1 MRADNMKRDVLQNF
15 MIKHSS
21 CKKDSPFVLI
31 WELGGFPAILIK
43 NALFSCALN
52 VRGYNTHFLICDRAP
67 EACIQRSLDQNEKL
81 EDWSKRCAECLTRMK
96 DMAAKYCVPY
106 SLTGD
111 YIAEGQKQIFRTLSE
126 QIAINEIINYKYLGV
141 FVGALAWNS
150 VNRYMKGYL
159 VNMNELK
166 EEDETIYRKY
176 LYAALVNTYIADAAI
191 EKLKP
196 VSILT
201 SHGVYVDYN
210 PPMSLAYLKGLNAV
224 SWSSG
229 FSNHCHYF
237 TTAKGIDKPGLR
249 GITEREWEK
258 RKNRPLTA
266 GENKILDDII
276 HDRYFGNKAL
286 DLEIKSKPEDEITLR
301 EKLRINDNNPIVTLF
316 AHVNWDAVFN
326 LGNMLFDNAN
336 QWVIESIEKMSEI
349 RDVNW
354 IIRLHPGE
362 KYNGSLFTTGDL
374 IRKEFENIPE
384 HIKIIWN
391 DSEVNSY
398 GLYRLI
404 DAGITIFG
412 TVGAELPLF
421 GKPVVSVGDARFS
434 GKGFTIDAKSKEEYF
449 SILEN
454 VRDLKPLTDRQKE
467 LARRYAY
474 SYFVQT
480 HVPLKIMNKKEGH
493 WGNIDLTRLEE
504 LLPGNDPILD
514 KTCEGIIHGKDV
526 ILDEEITCGRTDG
539 VSDLKEVYSGDQ
551 QGEII
556 IGDNNVFRII
566 HKSEETNVR
575 KILDLIGEDLE
586 NLQIVHTKI
595 VADKN
600 ILKQLNASEDQL
612 VLEHKRISSITYPH
626 EWPPSMLQD
635 AALFQLKLSAAL
647 LSKGLYLKDAHPLN
661 ILFESGKPVLVDFTS
676 IVTKEALFNESYLKG
691 NSKYKNEPENIRISV
706 LILEIYKRMFLPYF
720 YIPLCA
726 YAFGNK
732 KGVGT
737 IMHETTLNTSKR
749 ATTLT
754 SAINEYE
761 LNRSQ
766 VADNLKQVE
775 KIFGNFVNDLDTYRL
790 FDSLYSLIQQLP
802 VASRKSGYTNYYEEK
817 DENQNYTQIDSFNEK
832 QEAVFEALNQESI
845 KSVLDIGANTGWYS
859 LMAEHMGKQVLCL
872 DTDVACIELLYE
884 RVKENGINIQPIVT
898 DFAKISSE
906 RPSLYDNKPV
916 LLDGY
921 YRFCSDSVMVLGLLH
936 HLVLGLGMGFDE
948 IFSKIDLLSGK
959 QLILEYVSIDDSL
972 IQAEP
977 EFFPEFYR
985 NPHQFGFYNL
995 DNLLRSLKNFYSYI
1009 KVKWSTKG
1017 TRMIL
1022 VCEKERDSNKRKD
1035 YESEKTEQSPQ
1046 LLTIKDNARTKILF
1060 TTSVLEHPPAGGPAL
1075 RIENSIKALSNVSEL
1090 HVVSRIPKTRI
1101 GRDDAENYYSSIC
1114 RNFGYSPS
1122 AIKEGELKEDADYLI
1137 NYADRN
1143 DIGIIWF
1150 GYGNISYDLMK
1161 EIKTRR
1167 PDFKIVCDTDSVYS
1181 RYVLREIPFEDDP
1194 ARREQIL
1201 DRGRKKERE
1210 EADWVRFCDV
1220 TTAVSQVDADYYK
1233 SLAEDSA
1240 KIKVFSN
1247 VIDLD
1252 SYGNHM
1258 GVPNNFKKPC
1268 MYLAGSFFSPKCP
1281 MVRAAKWVIS
1291 DIMPAVR
1298 YAIPDIHFY
1307 IIGNGSDTMLKEITD
1322 PSITITGKL
1331 DSVLPYLCNSDVA
1344 LVPLMFESGT
1354 RFKILE
1360 AAACN
1365 IPIVSTTLGAEGI
1378 PVTNGKDILIAD
1390 VPTEFAD
1397 AIVTLIRNKEVA
1409 GAIADNCREL
1419 VRAKYSVEYLTTEA
1433 EEILDYLMSTELCF
1447 QV

>member
-1 MRADNMKRDVLQNF
+1 MKKDVLQNF

-21 CKKDSPFVLI
+21 YKKDSPVVLI

-43 NALFSCALN
+43 NAIFSCALN
-52 VRGYNTHFLICDRAP
+52 VRGYNTHFLICDGVP
-67 EACIQRSLDQNEKL
+67 EACIQRSLDRNEKL
-81 EDWSKRCAECLTRMK
+81 EDWSKQCPGCLARMK

-106 SLTGD
+106 SLPGD
-111 YIAEGQKQIFRTLSE
+111 YIAEGQKQIFRQLSE

-141 FVGALAWNS
+141 SVGALAWSS

-159 VNMNELK
+159 VNVNELK
-166 EEDETIYRKY
+166 EEDEKIYRKY

-276 HDRYFGNKAL
+276 HDRYFDNKAL

-301 EKLRINDNNPIVTLF
+301 EKLRINNNNPIVTLF

-404 DAGITIFG
+404 DVGITIFG

-454 VRDLKPLTDRQKE
+454 ARDLKPLTDGQKE

-474 SYFVQT
+474 SCFAQSQ
-480 HVPLKIMNKKEGH
+480 VPLNIMNKKEGH

-526 ILDEEITCGRTDG
+526 ILDEEITYGRTDC

-551 QGEII
+551 QGKII

-566 HKSEETNVR
+566 HKNEEANVR

-586 NLQIVHTKI
+586 NLQIVDTKI

-612 VLEHKRISSITYPH
+612 VLEHRRISSITYPH

-676 IVTKEALFNESYLKG
+676 IVTKEALFNERYLKG
-691 NSKYKNEPENIRISV
+691 NSKYNNEPENIRISV

-732 KGVGT
+732 KSVGT
-737 IMHETTLNTSKR
+737 IIHETTLNTSKR
-749 ATTLT
+749 ATALT

-761 LNRSQ
+761 LNSPQ
-766 VADNLKQVE
+766 VADNLRQVE
-775 KIFGNFVNDLDTYRL
+775 KIFENFVSDLDANRL
-790 FDSLYSLIQQLP
+790 FDSLYRLIQELP
-802 VASRKSGYTNYYEEK
+802 IASRKSGYTNYYEK
-817 DENQNYTQIDSFNEK
+817 KGENQDYTQMEDFNEK
-832 QEAVFEALNQESI
+832 QKTVFEALNQESI
-845 KSVLDIGANTGWYS
+845 RTVLDIGANTGWYS
-859 LMAEHMGKQVLCL
+859 LMAEHMGKEVTAVDI
-872 DTDVACIELLYE
+872 DTACVERLYDK
-884 RVKENGINIQPIVT
+884 VKLGNLNIQPVVA
-898 DFAKISSE
+898 DFTKISSQ
-906 RPSLYDNKPV
+906 RLSIYDDKPV
-916 LLDGY
+916 MLDGFD
-921 YRFCSDSVMVLGLLH
+921 RLGCDSVLVLALLH
-936 HLVLGLGMGFDE
+936 HLVLGAGMTFDE
-948 IFSKIDLLSGK
+948 IFSKISLLTKK
-959 QLILEYVSIDDSL
+959 QLVLEYISIDDSL
-972 IQAEP
+972 IQNEP
-977 EFFPEFYR
+977 DFFPAYYR
-985 NPHQFGFYNL
+985 NPNGFGFYNL
-995 DNLLRSLKNFYSYI
+995 DNLLRTLKKFYSDVE
-1009 KVKWSTKG
+1009 VKWSTKD

-1022 VCEKERDSNKRKD
+1022 VCRKRQDKDSNAHQKR
-1035 YESEKTEQSPQ
+1035 
-1046 LLTIKDNARTKILF
+1046 
-1060 TTSVLEHPPAGGPAL
+1060 
-1075 RIENSIKALSNVSEL
+1075 
-1090 HVVSRIPKTRI
+1090 
-1101 GRDDAENYYSSIC
+1101 
-1114 RNFGYSPS
+1114 
-1122 AIKEGELKEDADYLI
+1122 
-1137 NYADRN
+1137 
-1143 DIGIIWF
+1143 
-1150 GYGNISYDLMK
+1150 
-1161 EIKTRR
+1161 
-1167 PDFKIVCDTDSVYS
+1167 
-1181 RYVLREIPFEDDP
+1181 
-1194 ARREQIL
+1194 
-1201 DRGRKKERE
+1201 
-1210 EADWVRFCDV
+1210 
-1220 TTAVSQVDADYYK
+1220 
-1233 SLAEDSA
+1233 
-1240 KIKVFSN
+1240 
-1247 VIDLD
+1247 
-1252 SYGNHM
+1252 
-1258 GVPNNFKKPC
+1258 
-1268 MYLAGSFFSPKCP
+1268 
-1281 MVRAAKWVIS
+1281 
-1291 DIMPAVR
+1291 
-1298 YAIPDIHFY
+1298 
-1307 IIGNGSDTMLKEITD
+1307 
-1322 PSITITGKL
+1322 
-1331 DSVLPYLCNSDVA
+1331 
-1344 LVPLMFESGT
+1344 
-1354 RFKILE
+1354 E
-1360 AAACN
+1360 AACEQT
-1365 IPIVSTTLGAEGI
+1365 VSADCHTLVSASS
-1378 PVTNGKDILIAD
+1378 
-1390 VPTEFAD
+1390 F
-1397 AIVTLIRNKEVA
+1397 R
-1409 GAIADNCREL
+1409 
-1419 VRAKYSVEYLTTEA
+1419 
-1433 EEILDYLMSTELCF
+1433 
-1447 QV
+1447 